1 MIYGLYLS
9 GQGALVQQ
17 ARQEIV
23 ANNLANAS
31 TTAFK
36 RDMLLAQSHLPYDEE
51 QGRPSWLPGHVNRL
65 PGGVTPAGS
74 STDFSVGDFTHTEGA
89 LDLAI
94 SGKGFFKVQDGKKTF
109 LTRDGQLEL
118 NQQNVLVTRDQGFTV
133 LNTAG
138 QPIGPVDPLLP
149 IDFHNDGSV
158 TQGDAELGKL
168 ALVEPQSY
176 SDLKKA
182 GRNTYSTTGKLVPV
196 GDTEIKHGYVENSG
210 VQPVASMVEL
220 IATSRALE
228 ANTNM
233 IQYQDDSLG
242 RLLASLPRK

>member
-17 ARQEIV
+17 ARQDIV
-23 ANNLANAS
+23 ANNLANAG

-36 RDMLLAQSHLPYDEE
+36 RDMLVAQSHLTYDAD
-51 QGRPSWLPGHVNRL
+51 QGRPSWLPGNLNRL
-65 PGGVTPAGS
+65 PGGVTPAGTA
-74 STDFSVGDFTHTEGA
+74 TDYSAGDFTHTEGA
-89 LDLAI
+89 LDLALA
-94 SGKGFFKVQDGKKTF
+94 GKGFLKVQNGKNIF

-118 NQQNVLVTRDQGFTV
+118 GPQGHLVTRDQGFTV

-138 QPIGPVDPLLP
+138 QPIGPVNADLPLEILSDGT
-149 IDFHNDGSV
+149 INQGND
-158 TQGDAELGKL
+158 EFGKL
-168 ALVEPQSY
+168 AIVEPQSY
-176 SDLKKA
+176 DALTKA
-182 GRNTYSTTGKLVPV
+182 GKNLYSFSGKLVPV
-196 GDTEIKHGYVENSG
+196 NDPHIKPGYVENSG
-210 VQPVASMVEL
+210 VRPVGSMIEL
-220 IATSRALE
+220 ISSSRALE